1 MFSCARNWAYRVGR
15 TIKWTSIT
23 LFCLFGC
30 VVGALG
36 IYLTVGDPAS
46 PIAWMMVGSGL
57 MCAYMLFLMAYG
69 IIGILPD
76 YSKEYADQPLVK
88 LGQGDCSQVTAKGIR
103 PPALDARGRL
113 DRAIMLANDPPLLTE
128 VMKRLSPEELE
139 SWKKKIKAER
149 DIRSAL
155 YMNPIIED
163 SPDEEQHAAPPV
175 EKQE

>member
-1 MFSCARNWAYRVGR
+1 MFSFINRVGR

-36 IYLTVGDPAS
+36 IYLTVGDPTS
-46 PIAWMMVGSGL
+46 PLAWMMVGSGL

-88 LGQGDCSQVTAKGIR
+88 LGQGDCSQVTAKGTEH
-103 PPALDARGRL
+103 PAHNARAEL
-113 DRAIMLANDPPLLTE
+113 DRAIMLANDKPLLIE
-128 VMKRLSPEELE
+128 KLDMMK
-139 SWKKKIKAER
+139 
-149 DIRSAL
+149 
-155 YMNPIIED
+155 
-163 SPDEEQHAAPPV
+163 
-175 EKQE
+175 